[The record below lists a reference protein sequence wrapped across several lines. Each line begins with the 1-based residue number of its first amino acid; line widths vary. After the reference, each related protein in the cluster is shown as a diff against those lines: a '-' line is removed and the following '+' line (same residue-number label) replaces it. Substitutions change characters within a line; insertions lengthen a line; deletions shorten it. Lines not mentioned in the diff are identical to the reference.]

1 MKRILFLLYILM
13 SPVLMAQETSLFDTF
28 CRNMASSC
36 AQLSY
41 TYSTRMSGINT
52 TGQGTL
58 LVQDKMWKVEGN
70 GVQMYCDSAS
80 TWVIDPSSK
89 EVVIEPASSDPSET
103 VITNPAL
110 MLSMVHSLF
119 TITES
124 LPTEDGKAVAY
135 VLSPKGESAID
146 YLNLEILKAGAA
158 VRNAWVAFD
167 DGTLIKIEVSS
178 MKLTPKVSDG
188 MFRPQTV
195 FDSSW
200 IVTDLR

>member
-1 MKRILFLLYILM
+1 MKKAVVLLSLLFSSALY
-13 SPVLMAQETSLFDTF
+13 AQEESLFDTF
-28 CRNMASSC
+28 YQNVSSSC
-36 AQLSY
+36 AEIVYSY
-41 TYSTRMSGINT
+41 VTRVSGINT
-52 TGQGTL
+52 NGQGTL
-58 LVQDKMWKVEGN
+58 LVQDGMWKVEGN

-135 VLSPKGESAID
+135 VLSPKGESTID

-158 VRNAWVAFD
+158 VRNAWIAFD

-178 MKLTPKVSDG
+178 MKLTPKVSDKC
-188 MFRPQTV
+188 FRPEKS
-195 FDSSW
+195 FDTSW

>member
-1 MKRILFLLYILM
+1 
-13 SPVLMAQETSLFDTF
+13 
-28 CRNMASSC
+28 
-36 AQLSY
+36 
-41 TYSTRMSGINT
+41 
-52 TGQGTL
+52 
-58 LVQDKMWKVEGN
+58 MWKVEGN

-158 VRNAWVAFD
+158 VRNAWVVFD